1 MVQFDNLQ
9 VAIEYSKIYGVP
21 FQAVETK
28 GEVRFTRGGY
38 DTIGNMERDSDL
50 FIDDIDWSSDSSGAF
65 YAKVADGYKVKLIVE
80 TDNHK
85 YFQDNVKNSTP
96 SKNDVELEKSGLGF
110 DSKMTVILFGGDY
123 ISLDIDEEHS
133 GIYRFRL
140 NLNGQNYNVNDPE
153 KIDDETWVRLVYAR
167 LENGTEDE
175 MKITA
180 KDFDDTE
187 LEEIDF
193 DITTDPD
200 PVILPPAPVIVPTPT
215 TPKPFEV
222 HTMYDCKTGDEYTA
236 NTQEEH
242 DSYAEL
248 GYVHSMDECPMP
260 SNGMSWKGVL
270 IIGAVVVGIVL
281 LLRFARNSRASSSES
296 FTKSPSDGG
305 SSVE

>member
-9 VAIEYSKIYGVP
+9 VAIQYSKLYGVP
-21 FQAVETK
+21 FQAIETK

-38 DTIGNMERDSDL
+38 DTTGIMERDSDL
-50 FIDDIDWSSDSSGAF
+50 FLDDIDGSSKPSGAF
-65 YAKVADGYKVKLIVE
+65 HGRVSQGYKVKLIVE

-96 SKNDVELEKSGLGF
+96 SKNDVELKKTGFGF
-110 DSKMTVILFGGDY
+110 DSEMTVILYGGDY

-140 NLNGQNYNVNDPE
+140 NLNGVNYNVNNPE
-153 KIDDETWVRLVYAR
+153 KINDETWLRLVYAR
-167 LENGTEDE
+167 LENGTEEE

-187 LEEIDF
+187 LQEIDF
-193 DITTDPD
+193 DITTDPN
-200 PVILPPAPVIVPTPT
+200 PVILPPAPVIVPTP
-215 TPKPFEV
+215 KPFEV
-222 HTMYDCKTGDEYTA
+222 HTMYDGDTGDEYTA
-236 NTQEEH
+236 NTQLEH
-242 DSYAEL
+242 DTYAEL
-248 GYVHSMDECPMP
+248 GYVDSKDECEIK

-270 IIGAVVVGIVL
+270 IISAVVVGIVL

-296 FTKSPSDGG
+296 STKSPSDGG

>member
-21 FQAVETK
+21 FQAVRTEGETRF
-28 GEVRFTRGGY
+28 VRKRY
-38 DTIGNMERDSDL
+38 DSRGNMEEDSDL
-50 FIDDIDWSSDSSGAF
+50 FVDDIDWSSDPSGAF

-85 YFQDNVKNSTP
+85 YFEDEVKNSTP
-96 SKNDVELEKSGLGF
+96 SKNDLTVRRSGLGF
-110 DSKMTVILFGGDY
+110 DSEMTVTLFGGDY

-140 NLNGQNYNVNDPE
+140 NLNGENYNVNDPD

-167 LENGTEDE
+167 LEDGTEE
-175 MKITA
+175 EIKITA
-180 KDFDDTE
+180 KDFDDTKMA
-187 LEEIDF
+187 EIDF
-193 DITTDPD
+193 DIKTDPD
-200 PVILPPAPVIVPTPT
+200 PV
-215 TPKPFEV
+215 FEV

-242 DSYAEL
+242 DSYTEL

-281 LLRFARNSRASSSES
+281 LLRFARNSRESSSES

>member
-9 VAIEYSKIYGVP
+9 VAIEYSKTYGVP
-21 FQAVETK
+21 FQAVQTK
-28 GEVRFTRGGY
+28 GEVRFTRGRY
-38 DTIGNMERDSDL
+38 DTKGNMEEDSDL
-50 FIDDIDWSSDSSGAF
+50 FVDDIDWSSEPSGAF
-65 YAKVADGYKVKLIVE
+65 YAKVADGYKVKLVVE

-85 YFQDNVKNSTP
+85 YFQDNVKDSTP
-96 SKNDVELEKSGLGF
+96 SKNDVEIRTSNLF
-110 DSKMTVILFGGDY
+110 DSEMTVILYGGDY
-123 ISLDIDEEHS
+123 ISIDIDEEHS

-140 NLNGQNYNVNDPE
+140 HLNGQNYNVNNPD

-175 MKITA
+175 IKITA

-187 LEEIDF
+187 LAEIDF
-193 DITTDPD
+193 DTTN
-200 PVILPPAPVIVPTPT
+200 PPPPP
-215 TPKPFEV
+215 PPPPPPSKPFEV
-222 HTMYDCKTGDEYTA
+222 HTMYDCATGDEYTA

-242 DSYAEL
+242 DAYAEL
-248 GYVHSMDECPMP
+248 GYVHSMDECPIP

-281 LLRFARNSRASSSES
+281 LLRFARNSRASDSSNS
-296 FTKSPSDGG
+296 TKSPSDGG